1 MTRLNVPDMSCGHCK
16 ASIEKAITAL
26 DPAAQVGVD
35 LTAKTVDVSTTV
47 PDADIIAAVRAKGFD
62 ASIAI

>member
-16 ASIEKAITAL
+16 ASIEKAITTL